1 MPEIK
6 EKKFKAIP
14 YYVRAYCNK
23 CDKELIMSPNVL
35 TTYPCTYKYECP
47 ECEETYYSHK
57 VYPTIEYTL
66 GKEITEDEDIEEL
79 S

>member
-1 MPEIK
+1 MTELK

-14 YYVRAYCNK
+14 YYVKAYCDK
-23 CDKELIMSPNVL
+23 CNKELIMSSNVL
-35 TTYPCTYKYECP
+35 PTNPYTYKYECP
-47 ECEETYYSHK
+47 ECEEIYYSHK
-57 VYPTIEYTL
+57 VYPTIEYML